1 MAHMRDFPLNDLTH
15 EFDTR
20 HSGHAV
26 TLPPG
31 SVIEVHGNADWGVFN
46 LGASVSRREG
56 GVRLCGYWERSLGS
70 SIADLPSAGPGPPG
84 RLIICKPN
92 QPDNSN
98 VQIGIEDF
106 TRTCIGQP
114 TATNPSADGGFHE
127 VRPAFRVSAIDAR
140 TSRDIRFCMC

>member
-56 GVRLCGYWERSLGS
+56 GVGLCGYRERSLGS
-70 SIADLPSAGPGPPG
+70 SPADLPSAGPGPSGP
-84 RLIICKPN
+84 L
-92 QPDNSN
+92 NSSFSRSYTPRQKKKTTKN
-98 VQIGIEDF
+98 A
-106 TRTCIGQP
+106 GQ
-114 TATNPSADGGFHE
+114 F
-127 VRPAFRVSAIDAR
+127 
-140 TSRDIRFCMC
+140 